1 MIRQIFAEMSDTELA
16 KSAFIQITAKTR
28 WQT

>member
-1 MIRQIFAEMSDTELA
+1 MIRQIFAEMSDAELA
-16 KSAFIQITAKTR
+16 KAAFIQITAKTH